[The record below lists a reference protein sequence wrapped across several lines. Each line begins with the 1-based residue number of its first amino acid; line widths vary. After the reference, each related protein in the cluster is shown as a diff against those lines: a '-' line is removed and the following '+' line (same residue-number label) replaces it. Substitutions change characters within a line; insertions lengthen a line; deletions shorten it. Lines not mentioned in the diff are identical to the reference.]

1 MYCGVKKSFM
11 EKKIGRLV
19 LFFLLFQCAFIF
31 AVYKIFN
38 TNAEIFISFL
48 IHIVLWHSL
57 LLFFLIFY
65 KGEFINV
72 QNGLMLEKI
81 NIANIIT
88 LCRISSVPLIAFLL
102 KQNEVEGIKT
112 ILAVVLILVFLTDL
126 FDGII
131 ARKCNQE
138 TKIGRM
144 LDSMSDYSL
153 LALVSIIYY
162 QLGILPNW
170 FFYLI
175 FIRLMFQALGMI
187 FFMILKF
194 PMEIKSTQGGKITIA
209 ATMVLYTIKI
219 LEFFIPF
226 LKKFQNAFLIA
237 EYSCAFIIFVFLF
250 EKIYIFYNH
259 YLDYR
264 KHKKDK

>member
-1 MYCGVKKSFM
+1 M
-11 EKKIGRLV
+11 ERKIGRLV

-31 AVYKIFN
+31 AVYQIFN
-38 TNAEIFISFL
+38 TDTEIFISFL
-48 IHIVLWHSL
+48 IHIILWHSL
-57 LLFFLIFY
+57 LLLFLIIY
-65 KGEFINV
+65 KEEFVNV

-81 NIANIIT
+81 NIANSIT

-102 KQNEVEGIKT
+102 KQNEVSGIR
-112 ILAVVLILVFLTDL
+112 ILLAVVLILVFLTDL
-126 FDGII
+126 FDGLI

-162 QLGILPNW
+162 QLGLLPNW

-175 FIRLMFQALGMI
+175 FIRLMFQALGMV
-187 FFMILKF
+187 FFMLLKF
-194 PMEIKSTQGGKITIA
+194 PAEVKSTQGGKITIA
-209 ATMVLYTIKI
+209 ATMILYVIKI
-219 LEFFIPF
+219 LDFFIPS
-226 LKKFQNAFLIA
+226 LNNFQNVFLIA
-237 EYSCAFIIFVFLF
+237 EYACGFIIFVFLF

-264 KHKKDK
+264 NHKLSK